1 MKAGLGAPERGSL
14 GAPSAP
20 APSPPLT
27 RCESGRAVVHTA
39 RSEAPTPAAAVS
51 SSGVTG
57 GVAHGGM
64 VGGGGLNAYLNGALA
79 EQDGRLELGNL
90 SDDDALLLD
99 DAVLLDDADLLLD
112 SDLPPCEEASDRLT
126 AASDIYDE

>member
-1 MKAGLGAPERGSL
+1 MKAGLGAPERGSV

-39 RSEAPTPAAAVS
+39 RSGEAPAPAAAVS

-99 DAVLLDDADLLLD
+99 DADLLLD